1 MPSAA
6 HAIQALGF
14 YGNQRI
20 KQYKYIANPVCS
32 GELRS
37 VVMPDKLNTGEI

>member
-1 MPSAA
+1 MPFFV

-37 VVMPDKLNTGEI
+37 VVTPGRLNTGEI